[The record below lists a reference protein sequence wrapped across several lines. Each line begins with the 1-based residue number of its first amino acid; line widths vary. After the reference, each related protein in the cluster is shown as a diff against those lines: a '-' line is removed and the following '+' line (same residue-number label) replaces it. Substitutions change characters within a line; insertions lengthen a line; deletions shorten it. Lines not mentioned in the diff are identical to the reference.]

1 MEEVRLLLFSK
12 NSPVEQNEQNP
23 PHSQLDGVDHFTC
36 SLENSNLVRWI
47 SDEFPV

>member
-36 SLENSNLVRWI
+36 SLEIKHVFLENSNLVR
-47 SDEFPV
+47 